1 MHKIIV
7 FDLDGTLAPVGLG
20 TTPDNVKKLK
30 ELENIGYTIAI
41 CSGKPSYYLC
51 GFMRQLELDSPILIG
66 ENGATIQFGT
76 ALPPQKYLV
85 HPHSAEAKKQIK
97 DMKERIDSLL
107 GDQIWYQPNQVG
119 LTPFPNCEEHFDVI
133 SKLIEE
139 NTEQLGEL
147 LIYRHCD
154 SFDFSPKNISKFTG
168 LELLSKELG
177 VSASDFI
184 AVGDGINDVP
194 MFDFSDVSI
203 VIGDKLKYDPDLRFA
218 TIDEALD
225 HLLTSRI

>member
-20 TTPDNVKKLK
+20 TIPENVKKLK

-107 GDQIWYQPNQVG
+107 GEQIWYQPNQVG

-133 SKLIEE
+133 SKLIED

-154 SFDFSPKNISKFTG
+154 SFDFSPKNISKYTG
-168 LELLSKELG
+168 LELLSKQLG
-177 VSASDFI
+177 INASDFI
-184 AVGDGINDVP
+184 AVGDGVNDVP

-203 VIGDKLKYDPDLRFA
+203 VIGDKLKYEADLRFA